1 MRAGEPKGLHA
12 PNGILS
18 WIEDDKTHNAH
29 LGRAREDGCGVAG
42 DRVINTKNSNLTSM
56 CETLKRRIITEDL
69 PYDLEEPVDEQEI
82 TRGLM
87 RLSQRALSKYVDNE
101 PDLY

>member
-1 MRAGEPKGLHA
+1 
-12 PNGILS
+12 
-18 WIEDDKTHNAH
+18 
-29 LGRAREDGCGVAG
+29 
-42 DRVINTKNSNLTSM
+42 M
-56 CETLKRRIITEDL
+56 CETLKRRIITKDL

-82 TRGLM
+82 TKGLM